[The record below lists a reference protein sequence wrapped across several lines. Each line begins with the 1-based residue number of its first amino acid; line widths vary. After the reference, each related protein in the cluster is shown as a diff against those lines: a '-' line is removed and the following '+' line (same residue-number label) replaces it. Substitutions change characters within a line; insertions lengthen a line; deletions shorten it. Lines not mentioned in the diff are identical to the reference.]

1 MAANDVIFNKG
12 KGGLGRQLA
21 GTDYISGMLFYSAT
35 LPSGFNSSNRIKV
48 IYSVEDAEN
57 LGITGTSSDATA
69 STATFL
75 VTNKGAAGDTHKLT
89 CAIIDSTNPTPSK
102 SALGTVTLCNYTQV
116 TADVSSTSTAADR
129 LAAEINLGTP
139 THGFTATVNT
149 ATVTITAPKNQG
161 IFLNSG
167 TPYVSTIVGTLA
179 GTLTQN
185 VVAGVASEVD
195 IMYYHISEYFRIQP
209 KGKLYV
215 GIYATADATTFA
227 SVTLMQNF
235 AQGEIK
241 QLGIYQK
248 TTAFATSQTTTL
260 QAVLDA
266 LETNHKTIS
275 SVVYQAEISGTADL
289 TTLANL
295 KLLSNKNVS
304 VAIGQDGDNDGFT
317 LFKATGKSIGSMGTE
332 LGAISLAKV
341 NESIAWV
348 AKFNVASAEYDVLA
362 FANGTLYTSL
372 SDGSIINLEDYGYN
386 YIKKYVGLTGSY
398 FTKPNTCIALTS
410 DYTYVYNN
418 RVIDKSI
425 RGLRAALL
433 PQLASP
439 LVVNADGTLSEDT
452 IGFFNSLC
460 DRSLEVMQR
469 DFELSAFEVTIDP
482 AQDVLSD
489 NELTIAVKL
498 VPVGVADT
506 ITVNIGFALTI

>member
-1 MAANDVIFNKG
+1 MANDVIFNKG
-12 KGGLGRQLA
+12 KGGLGRPLA
-21 GTDYISGMLFYSAT
+21 GTDYVSGALFYSAT
-35 LPSGFNSSNRIKV
+35 LPSGFGASDRIKV
-48 IYSVEDAEN
+48 IYSVEDAVN
-57 LGITGTSSDATA
+57 LGITNTSSDATA
-69 STATFL
+69 STATDLCTTKFT
-75 VTNKGAAGDTHKLT
+75 VGDTYKLT
-89 CAIIDSTNPTPSK
+89 CAIIDSANPTASK
-102 SALGTVTLCNYTQV
+102 SAAGTVTLCSFTAV
-116 TADVSSTSTAADR
+116 TADAVSTSTSATR
-129 LAAEINLGTP
+129 IAAEINLGTP
-139 THGFTATVNT
+139 THGFSAVANT

-161 IFLNSG
+161 VFLNSG
-167 TPYVSTIVGTLA
+167 TPYVKTVVGA
-179 GTLTQN
+179 YASTLTQN
-185 VVAGVASEVD
+185 VVAGVASELD
-195 IMYYHISEYFRIQP
+195 IMHYHISEFFRIQP

-215 GIYATADATTFA
+215 GVYATADATTFA

-260 QAVLDA
+260 QAILND

-304 VAIGQDGDNDGFT
+304 VAIGQDGDNLGFK

-348 AKFNVASAEYDVLA
+348 AKFNVAAAEYDVLA
-362 FANGTLYTSL
+362 FANGTLYTTL
-372 SDGSIINLEDYGYN
+372 SDGSIVNLENFGYN
-386 YIKKYVGLTGSY
+386 YVKKYVGLTGSY

-418 RVIDKSI
+418 RVIDKAI
-425 RGLRAALL
+425 RSLRAALL
-433 PQLASP
+433 PSLASP
-439 LVVNADGTLSEDT
+439 LVVNANGTLAEDT
-452 IGFFNSLC
+452 IGFFNSIC

-469 DFELSAFEVTIDP
+469 DFELSAFSVVIDP
-482 AQDVLSD
+482 AQDVLTD

>member
-1 MAANDVIFNKG
+1 MASDVIFNKG
-12 KGGLGRQLA
+12 QGGLGRPLA
-21 GTDYISGMLFYSAT
+21 GTDYISGMLFYSAA
-35 LPSGFNSSNRIKV
+35 LPSGFSSSDRIKIV
-48 IYSVEDAEN
+48 YSVEDAEA
-57 LGITGTSSDATA
+57 LGILDTSADATA

-75 VTNKGAAGDTHKLT
+75 VTNKGAVGDTHKLT
-89 CAIIDSTNPTPSK
+89 CAIIDSVNPTPAK
-102 SALGTVTLCNYTQV
+102 SSLGTVTLCNYTQV
-116 TADVSSTSTAADR
+116 TADVTSASTAADR

-139 THGFTATVNT
+139 THGFTAVAST

-185 VVAGVASEVD
+185 VVTGVASEKD
-195 IMYYHISEYFRIQP
+195 IMHYHISEFFRIQP

-215 GIYATADATTFA
+215 DIEATADATTF
-227 SVTLMQNF
+227 SKVTSLQNF
-235 AQGEIK
+235 ANGEIK

-260 QAVLDA
+260 QAILDA
-266 LETNHKTIS
+266 LETNHKPIS
-275 SVVYQAEISGTADL
+275 SVVYNAEISATSDL

-304 VAIGQDGDNDGFT
+304 VAIGQDGDNLGFK
-317 LFKATGKSIGSMGTE
+317 LYKATGKSIGCMGTE
-332 LGAISLAKV
+332 LGAIALAKV
-341 NESIAWV
+341 NESIAWIG
-348 AKFNVASAEYDVLA
+348 KFNVAAAEYDKLA
-362 FANGTLYTSL
+362 FANGTVYTTL
-372 SDGSIINLEDYGYN
+372 SDGSIANLEAFGYN
-386 YIKKYVGLTGSY
+386 FLKKWRVLGSY

-418 RVIDKSI
+418 RVIDKAIRSI
-425 RGLRAALL
+425 DTFLL

-452 IGFFNSLC
+452 IGFFQSLC
-460 DRSLEVMQR
+460 DRALEVMQR
-469 DFELSAFEVTIDP
+469 DFELSAFSVVIDP
-482 AQDVLSD
+482 SQDVLTD

-506 ITVNIGFALTI
+506 ITVNIGFALSI

>member
-1 MAANDVIFNKG
+1 MANDVIFNKG
-12 KGGLGRQLA
+12 QGGLGRPLA

-35 LPSGFNSSNRIKV
+35 LPSGFSSSDRIKI

-57 LGITGTSSDATA
+57 LGIVDTSADATA

-75 VTNKGAAGDTHKLT
+75 VTNKGAVGDTHKLT
-89 CAIIDSTNPTPSK
+89 CAIIDSVNPTPAK
-102 SALGTVTLCNYTQV
+102 SSLGTVTLCNYTQV

-139 THGFTATVNT
+139 THGFTALAST

-185 VVAGVASEVD
+185 VVSGVASEIA
-195 IMYYHISEYFRIQP
+195 IMSYHIGEYFRIQP

-215 GIYATADATTFA
+215 GVYATADATTFA

-241 QLGIYQK
+241 QMGIYQK

-260 QAVLDA
+260 QAILNA
-266 LETNHKTIS
+266 LETNKKPIS
-275 SVVYQAEISGTADL
+275 SVVYQAEISGTSNL
-289 TTLANL
+289 TTLANT

-304 VAIGQDGDNDGFT
+304 VAIGQDGDNLGFT
-317 LFKATGKSIGSMGTE
+317 LFKATGKSIGCMGTE
-332 LGAISLAKV
+332 LGAIALAKV

-348 AKFNVASAEYDVLA
+348 AKFNVAAAEYDVLA
-362 FANGTLYTSL
+362 FANGTVYTTL
-372 SDGSIINLEDYGYN
+372 SDGSIVNLEAFGYN
-386 YIKKYVGLTGSY
+386 FLKKRIGVLGSY
-398 FTKPNTCIALTS
+398 FTRPNTCIAETS
-410 DYTYVYNN
+410 DYTYIYNN
-418 RVIDKSI
+418 RVIDKAI
-425 RGLRAALL
+425 RSLNTFLT
-433 PQLASP
+433 PSLASP
-439 LVVNADGTLSEDT
+439 LVVNTDGTLSEDT

-460 DRSLEVMQR
+460 DRALEVMQR
-469 DFELSAFEVTIDP
+469 DFELSAFSVTIDP
-482 AQDVLSD
+482 SQDVLTD

-506 ITVNIGFALTI
+506 ITVNIGFALSI

>member
-1 MAANDVIFNKG
+1 MANNVIFNKG
-12 KGGLGRQLA
+12 QGGLGRPLA

-35 LPSGFNSSNRIKV
+35 LPSGFNSSNRIKIV
-48 IYSVEDAEN
+48 YSVEEAED
-57 LGITGTSSDATA
+57 LGIVNTSADATA
-69 STATFL
+69 STATFA
-75 VTNKGAAGDTHKLT
+75 VSNKGAAGDTHILT
-89 CAIIDSTNPTPSK
+89 CATIDSVNPTPAK
-102 SALGTVTLCNYTQV
+102 SALGTVTLCSYTQV
-116 TADVSSTSTAADR
+116 TADVTSTSTAADR

-139 THGFTATVNT
+139 THGFTAVANT

-185 VVAGVASEVD
+185 VVSGVASEID
-195 IMYYHISEYFRIQP
+195 IMYYHVSEFFRIQP
-209 KGKLYV
+209 KGKLYI

-248 TTAFATSQTTTL
+248 TTAFATAQTTTL

-266 LETNHKTIS
+266 LETNSKTIS
-275 SVVYQAEISGTADL
+275 SVVYQPEFSGTSDL
-289 TTLANL
+289 TTLSNL

-304 VAIGQDGDNDGFT
+304 VCIGQDGDNNGFK
-317 LFKATGKSIGSMGTE
+317 LWKATNKSIGCMGTE
-332 LGAISLAKV
+332 LGAIALAKV

-348 AKFNVASAEYDVLA
+348 AKFNVAAAEYDVLA
-362 FANGTLYTSL
+362 FANGTLYTTI
-372 SDGSIINLEDYGYN
+372 SDGSLVNIENFGYN
-386 YIKKYVGLTGSY
+386 YIKKFVNYVGSF
-398 FTKPNTCIALTS
+398 FTKPNTCIAATS
-410 DYTYVYNN
+410 DYTYIYNN
-418 RVIDKSI
+418 RVIDKAI
-425 RGLRAALL
+425 RGLRSFLL

-460 DRSLEVMQR
+460 DRALEVMQR

-482 AQDVLSD
+482 SQDVLTD

-506 ITVNIGFALTI
+506 ITVNIGFALSI

>member
-1 MAANDVIFNKG
+1 MASDVIFNKG
-12 KGGLGRQLA
+12 QGGLGRPLA
-21 GTDYISGMLFYSAT
+21 GTDYISGALFYSAT
-35 LPSGFNSSNRIKV
+35 LPSGFGASDRIKT
-48 IYSVEDAEN
+48 IFSVEDAEA
-57 LGITGTSSDATA
+57 LGIVDTHADATA

-75 VTNKGAAGDTHKLT
+75 VTNKGAVGNTHALT
-89 CAIIDSTNPTPSK
+89 CAIIDSVNPTPAK
-102 SALGTVTLCNYTQV
+102 SSLGTVTLCSYTQV
-116 TADVSSTSTAADR
+116 TADVVSTSTAADR

-139 THGFTATVNT
+139 THGFTASAST

-185 VVAGVASEVD
+185 VVAGVASEIA
-195 IMYYHISEYFRIQP
+195 IMHYHVSEFFRIQP

-215 GIYATADATTFA
+215 GVYATADATTFA

-241 QLGIYQK
+241 QMGIYQK

-260 QAVLDA
+260 QAILNS
-266 LETNHKTIS
+266 LETNHKPIS
-275 SVVYQAEISGTADL
+275 SVVYQAEISATSDL

-304 VAIGQDGDNDGFT
+304 VAIGQDGDNTGFR
-317 LFKATGKSIGSMGTE
+317 LFKAVGKSIGCMGTE
-332 LGAISLAKV
+332 LGAIALAKV
-341 NESIAWV
+341 NESIAWIG
-348 AKFNVASAEYDVLA
+348 KFNVASDEYDKLA
-362 FANGTLYTSL
+362 FANGTVYTTL
-372 SDGSIINLEDYGYN
+372 SDGSVANLEAFGYN
-386 YIKKYVGLTGSY
+386 FLKKWRIVGSY

-418 RVIDKSI
+418 RVIDKAI
-425 RGLRAALL
+425 RGIDTFLL

-452 IGFFNSLC
+452 IGFFESLC
-460 DRSLEVMQR
+460 ERALEVMQR
-469 DFELSAFEVTIDP
+469 DFELSAFDVVIDP
-482 AQDVLSD
+482 IQDVLTD

-506 ITVNIGFALTI
+506 ITVNIGFALSI

>member
-1 MAANDVIFNKG
+1 MANDVIFNKG
-12 KGGLGRQLA
+12 QGGLGRPLA

-48 IYSVEDAEN
+48 VYSVEDAEA
-57 LGITGTSSDATA
+57 LGITNTSSDATA

-75 VTNKGAAGDTHKLT
+75 VTNKGAVGDTHKLT
-89 CAIIDSTNPTPSK
+89 CAIIDSTNPTASK

-139 THGFTATVNT
+139 THGFSALAST

-185 VVAGVASEVD
+185 VVSGVASELD
-195 IMYYHISEYFRIQP
+195 IMHYHVSEFFRIQP

-215 GIYATADATTFA
+215 GVYATADATTFA

-235 AQGEIK
+235 SQGEIK
-241 QLGIYQK
+241 QMGIYQK

-260 QAVLDA
+260 QAILDA
-266 LETNHKTIS
+266 LETNHKPIS
-275 SVVYQAEISGTADL
+275 SVLYQAEFSGVTDL
-289 TTLANL
+289 ATLSNL
-295 KLLSNKNVS
+295 KLLSNKNVT
-304 VAIGQDGDNDGFT
+304 VCFGQDGDNLGFR
-317 LFKATGKSIGSMGTE
+317 LWKATNKSIGNVGTA
-332 LGAISLAKV
+332 LGAVALAKV

-348 AKFNVASAEYDVLA
+348 GKFNIASSEYDVLA
-362 FANGTLYTSL
+362 FANGSLYTSI
-372 SDGSIINLEDYGYN
+372 SDGSIANTENFGYLFC
-386 YIKKYVGLTGSY
+386 KKYVSLVGSY
-398 FTKPNTCIALTS
+398 FTKPNTSIALTS
-410 DYTYVYNN
+410 DYTYIYNN
-418 RVIDKSI
+418 RVIDKAI
-425 RGLRAALL
+425 LGLRTFLL
-433 PQLASP
+433 PSLASP
-439 LVVNADGTLSEDT
+439 ITVNTDGTLSEGT
-452 IGFFNSLC
+452 IGYFNSLC
-460 DRSLEVMQR
+460 DRALEVMQR
-469 DFELSAFEVTIDP
+469 DNELSAFKVTIDP
-482 AQDVLSD
+482 SQNVLTD

-506 ITVNIGFALTI
+506 ITVNIGFALSI